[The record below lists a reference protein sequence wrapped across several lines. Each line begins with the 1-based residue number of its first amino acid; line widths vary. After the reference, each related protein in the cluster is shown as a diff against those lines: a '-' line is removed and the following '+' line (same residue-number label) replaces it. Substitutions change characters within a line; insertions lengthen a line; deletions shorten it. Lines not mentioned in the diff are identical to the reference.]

1 MRKSDSGLIVSTQF
15 VCFVSSAIV
24 LVLVGLCIFLMSLGV
39 SKEMITVR
47 SATYIGIILQ
57 CLCVYA
63 GMNYVCRKSE
73 NRLAAAMYY
82 ILPILIVQ
90 LCVMFLIFDGIGTG
104 FLLNLTSIIIAGV
117 LGIFTQ
123 KGNCKR
129 KNSRKRTRSYR

>member
-1 MRKSDSGLIVSTQF
+1 MRKSNSGLIASTQF
-15 VCFVSSAIV
+15 ACFVSSAIV

-47 SATYIGIILQ
+47 TATYIGIILQ

-123 KGNCKR
+123 KGDCKR

>member
-1 MRKSDSGLIVSTQF
+1 MRKSDSGLIASTQF

-123 KGNCKR
+123 KGDCKR
-129 KNSRKRTRSYR
+129 KKSRKRTRSYR